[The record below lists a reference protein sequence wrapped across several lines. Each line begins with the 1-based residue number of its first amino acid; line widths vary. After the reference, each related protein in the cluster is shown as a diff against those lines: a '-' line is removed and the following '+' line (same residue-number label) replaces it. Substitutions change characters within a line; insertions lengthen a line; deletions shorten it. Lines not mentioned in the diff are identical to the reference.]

1 MFMFISNTSRNYQ
14 YISGLFS
21 TQHPNWTPYH
31 FGRFWLINIEFNC
44 QLHPKQRGWEPKP
57 SQQVEVGSHNSTS
70 MWKPF
75 WHATILVGSPA
86 SLQWLFVILIALCSI
101 KSPISRLHK
110 LDNKGFCCGYSL
122 NNYNNFGE
130 SIEENPT
137 CVIMYTNWVVPPPSE
152 WRPQTS
158 QSSGMPFTF
167 NFYILMGGNNPIYYI
182 NHRQSLTTQSIS

>member
-1 MFMFISNTSRNYQ
+1 MLI
-14 YISGLFS
+14 
-21 TQHPNWTPYH
+21 
-31 FGRFWLINIEFNC
+31 FGGVIM
-44 QLHPKQRGWEPKP
+44 
-57 SQQVEVGSHNSTS
+57 EVGKMMFLFIFFQTGEFDVPAVHFRACRLEPAQKSPSR
-70 MWKPF
+70 F
-75 WHATILVGSPA
+75 HATILVGSPA
-86 SLQWLFVILIALCSI
+86 SLHWLIVILIALCSI
-101 KSPISRLHK
+101 KSPISTLHE
-110 LDNKGFCCGYSL
+110 LDNKGFCCDCFQ

-167 NFYILMGGNNPIYYI
+167 NFYILLGGKNPIYYI